1 MANLIQIKRSLN
13 TALPTSLANGE
24 LAFTANGDVLYIG
37 SNGNVVAIGGKRV
50 PGVLTANQA
59 LVANSTSGIDKI
71 IVANASITSIW
82 ANGSSGTNGQVL
94 VSNGTSVYWGTGT
107 SGSNTYVQFNDSGV
121 ANGVASFTF
130 DKTTQTLYSQNAVST
145 QYILATNQ
153 SRNITT
159 NYNTISGA
167 IGVATDLT
175 VGASGSGGNVSVPS
189 TATIN
194 IGSTTVNSTIY
205 TGTANNANNL
215 GGYDVANVQS
225 WITSNASA
233 AYTNATSYAATIAGT
248 AYSNA
253 MADTLSRSGSYT
265 GNNSFGGTNTVISS
279 NLTVSSSKI
288 YATSADLSVNTI
300 TINTDLTVNGNT
312 NLGNNVTDTITVL
325 GVVTGNLNPSANITY
340 HLGNN
345 SSRWAQVH
353 AQNVHSVT
361 GYFDGNVQISGD
373 LVVTGNVITTNVNSV
388 VVSDPMIYLAGNNY
402 SSDLLD
408 IGFAANYN
416 DGTNR
421 HTGLFRDASDGG
433 IYKLFYN
440 LTQELS
446 GNNVVDVNDASF
458 RIATLTAYLA
468 SGGLS
473 TNSSSISITA
483 NSTLNV
489 AIVANTLS
497 LSSALVGTSGGTGLN
512 TYTAEDILVANS
524 SNGFRKLGL
533 GTNGYVLQSNGS
545 ALVYDILDGGSF

>member
-13 TALPTSLANGE
+13 TAIPASLANGE
-24 LAFTANGDVLYIG
+24 MAFTANGDVLYIG
-37 SNGNVVAIGGKRV
+37 SNGGIVAIGGKRN
-50 PGVLTANQA
+50 PGTLTANQA

-71 IVANASITSIW
+71 IVANAAVTSIW

-94 VSNGTSVYWGTGT
+94 VSNGTAIYWGTGT

-153 SRNITT
+153 ARNLTT
-159 NYNTISGA
+159 NFNSVSGA
-167 IGVATDLT
+167 VGVATDLT
-175 VGASGSGGNVSVPS
+175 VGASGTGGNVAVPS

-233 AYTNATSYAATIAGT
+233 AYSNATSYAASISGT

-253 MADTLSRSGSYT
+253 MADTLSRNGSYT

-279 NLTVSSSKI
+279 NLTVSSAKI
-288 YATSADLSVNTI
+288 YATAADLSVNTI
-300 TINTDLTVNGNT
+300 TITTDLTVNGNT
-312 NLGNNVTDTITVL
+312 NLGNNVTDTISVV
-325 GVVTGNLNPSANITY
+325 GVVSGNLNPSANVTY
-340 HLGNN
+340 YLGNN
-345 SSRWAQVH
+345 SMRWNEVH
-353 AQNVHSVT
+353 AQNVHSTT
-361 GYFDGNVQISGD
+361 GYFDGNVQIAGD
-373 LVVTGNVITTNVNSV
+373 LIVTGNVTTTNVASV
-388 VVSDPMIYLAGNNY
+388 VVSDPLIYLAGNNY
-402 SSDLLD
+402 TSDLVD
-408 IGFAANYN
+408 IGFTANYN

-433 IYKLFYN
+433 LYKLFNN

-446 GNNVVDVNDASF
+446 GNNLIDVSDPSY
-458 RIATLTAYLA
+458 RIATLNAYLTS
-468 SGGLS
+468 SGLT
-473 TNSSSISITA
+473 TNGTNIAITA
-483 NSTLNV
+483 NSTVSV
-489 AIVANTLS
+489 AITANTLS
-497 LSSALVGTSGGTGLN
+497 LSTALPGTSGGTGLSS
-512 TYTAEDILVANS
+512 YTAEDILVANS
-524 SNGFRKLGL
+524 SNGFRKLSL
-533 GTNGYVLQSNGS
+533 GATGYVLQSNGS
-545 ALVYDILDGGSF
+545 ALLFDVLDGGNF

>member
-13 TALPTSLANGE
+13 TSIPVSLANGE

-37 SNGNVVAIGGKRV
+37 SNGNVVAIGGKRN
-50 PGVLTANQA
+50 PGTLTANQA

-94 VSNGTSVYWGTGT
+94 VSNGTEIYWGTGT
-107 SGSNTYVQFNDSGV
+107 SGSNTQVQFNDSGV
-121 ANGVASFTF
+121 ANAVSDFTF
-130 DKTTQTLYSQNAVST
+130 DKTTKTLYSSNAVAT
-145 QYILATNQ
+145 QYILGTNS
-153 SRNITT
+153 SRNLTT
-159 NYNTISGA
+159 NYGTINGA

-175 VGASGSGGNVSVPS
+175 VGASGTGGNVSLPS

-194 IGSTTVNSTIY
+194 VGSTTVNSTIY

-225 WITSNASA
+225 WISSNASA
-233 AYTNATSYAATIAGT
+233 AYTNATSYASSAAGT
-248 AYSNA
+248 AYTNA
-253 MADTLSRSGSYT
+253 MADTLSRNGSYT

-279 NLTVSSSKI
+279 NLTVSSTKVYAYNSDI
-288 YATSADLSVNTI
+288 YANS
-300 TINTDLTVNGNT
+300 INLDGSFIANGNVT
-312 NLGNNVTDTITVL
+312 LGNNSSDTLTV
-325 GVVTGNLNPSANITY
+325 VSSVSSNVMPSANITY

-345 SSRWAQVH
+345 SMRWAQIH
-353 AQNVHSVT
+353 TQNVHSVT
-361 GYFDGNVQISGD
+361 GNFDGNVQISGD
-373 LVVTGNVITTNVNSV
+373 LTVTGNVTTTDVNSV

-440 LTQELS
+440 LEQELS